1 MSDFYDRNSL
11 SYFQQ
16 TACIVPEAFLKP
28 FTEFLPPRSKIFDV
42 GCGSGRD
49 LLWLRKRGYQAKG
62 LERSPA
68 LAKLASVH
76 SGCEVFVGDFMVW
89 DFAAHPVDGILLIG
103 ALVHIPHESLAETLI
118 RIADGLK
125 PEGKVLLTIKE
136 GRGVSER
143 QDGRVFYLW
152 EEGDLRGLLISN
164 GFEVLHFQRDVSAV
178 RDEDIWLTYVLEKG
192 ADGGKK
198 DNPADNSGGTCR

>member
-16 TACIVPEAFLKP
+16 TAYIEPEAFLKP
-28 FTEFLPPRSKIFDV
+28 FTEFLLPPCSVLDV

-49 LLWLRKRGYQAKG
+49 LLWLRNRGYQAKG

-76 SGCEVFVGDFMVW
+76 SGCEVFAGDFRIW
-89 DFAAHPVDGILLIG
+89 DFAAHTVDGILLIG
-103 ALVHIPHESLAETLI
+103 ALVHIPHESLAETLL
-118 RIADGLK
+118 RITDGLN
-125 PEGKVLLTIKE
+125 PAGKVLLTLKE

-143 QDGRVFYLW
+143 EDGRVFYLW
-152 EEGDLRGLLISN
+152 EEDDLRGLLISN
-164 GFEVLHFQRDVSAV
+164 GFGILCFQRDVSAV
-178 RDEDIWLTYVLEKG
+178 RDEDTWLTYVLEKG

-198 DNPADNSGGTCR
+198 DNPADNSGGTRR